1 MKLRGVV
8 LVTSGILAGC
18 AAQYTPEQLA
28 ARAKEDSTPNLCAIT
43 LMAPPMSVLNAAEN
57 ELHARSATCDWE
69 QAKAIAA
76 NYYARQQAAAEA
88 RQAQQANAMALM
100 GMSALFLQQSG
111 PHYYAPPPVN
121 TTCQQQGVFMN
132 CTSY

>member
-1 MKLRGVV
+1 
-8 LVTSGILAGC
+8 
-18 AAQYTPEQLA
+18 
-28 ARAKEDSTPNLCAIT
+28 
-43 LMAPPMSVLNAAEN
+43 MAPPMAVLNAAEN
-57 ELHARSATCDWE
+57 ELHARGAACDWE

-76 NYYARQQAAAEA
+76 NYYARKQAEAEA

-111 PHYYAPPPVN
+111 PRYYAPPPVH
-121 TTCQQQGVFMN
+121 TTCQQQGVFTN